1 MCGLIKIIFH
11 TTGKELT
18 VPHQMSLAGAVSL
31 PVFWLAGAG
40 AAVFWVL
47 GEPEHSTFTLS
58 CSPDNLADSFK
69 VYKEM
74 LCMHL

>member
-1 MCGLIKIIFH
+1 MAQ
-11 TTGKELT
+11 TGKELT

-47 GEPEHSTFTLS
+47 GK
-58 CSPDNLADSFK
+58 NK
-69 VYKEM
+69 
-74 LCMHL
+74 HLMAAILLFL

>member
-11 TTGKELT
+11 TAGKELT

-47 GEPEHSTFTLS
+47 GEPEHSTTT
-58 CSPDNLADSFK
+58 
-69 VYKEM
+69 
-74 LCMHL
+74 